1 MYESLQK
8 LKVKGSA
15 DQARAQLNKTRAD
28 VLENAFRRGPVR
40 QAQFEVSREFKQDM
54 SRGWSG
60 VRKTIISR
68 KKRESSLPKG
78 SRSFPAS
85 GTTQDPER
93 TIDEVRASL
102 R

>member
-28 VLENAFRRGPVR
+28 VLKTPFGEDRLGKLN
-40 QAQFEVSREFKQDM
+40 SRFPGSSNKDM